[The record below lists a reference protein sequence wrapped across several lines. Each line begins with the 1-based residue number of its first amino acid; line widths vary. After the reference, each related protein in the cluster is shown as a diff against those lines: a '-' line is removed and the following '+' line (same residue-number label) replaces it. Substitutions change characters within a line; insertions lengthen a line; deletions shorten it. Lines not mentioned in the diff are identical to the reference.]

1 MANGCVKMEENKPG
15 SDHITIKLPKEL
27 VAEMDKLIGALGFRS
42 RGEIAKEAIRQ
53 LLSHY
58 KETLNLPKLPPL
70 PRLEHFNISENGVRI
85 LDRSL
90 GNGVSKGRIIDVY
103 FKPDRVTCEYCQSTN
118 CEHVEFA
125 LSIPKVRQILLQKDW
140 PISQRIKE
148 E

>member
-1 MANGCVKMEENKPG
+1 MSKMKSENKQP
-15 SDHITIKLPKEL
+15 DHVTIKIPQEL
-27 VAEMDKLIGALGFRS
+27 IEEMDKLKGVMGFRS

-58 KETLNLPKLPPL
+58 KETLDLPKLPPL

-103 FKPDRVTCEYCQSTN
+103 FRPENAWCEYCQSTD

-125 LSIPKVRQILLQKDW
+125 LSIPKVQKILIEKGW
-140 PISQRIKE
+140 PISKKIKE